1 MRRGGSSPL
10 PGTMLKQ
17 IKSINSSFSAFNTFG
32 KNLKKVSDWLKQK
45 KRLSLS
51 LLTVLI
57 IGGFWTY
64 QKLKPLPL
72 DQRYELSTVKPTDI
86 EETVIASG
94 KIASQTQVDLKF
106 QTSGR
111 LAWVGVEEG
120 EIVKKWQALASLDQR
135 ELQKGLEKT
144 LLDYS
149 KERNDFE
156 EDIQVTYKDT
166 VLTDS
171 LKRLL
176 EKNQWDLNKTVLDVE
191 LKDIA
196 LKYASLIS
204 PIDGLV
210 THIDVPVAGVNVTP
224 ATAVFTV
231 ADPNKLT
238 FIAEIDEVDVSK
250 LIVGQQASLVLDAYS
265 NDVFKVSVDWI
276 DFSATVD
283 SSGAT
288 VYLVKFNLENSE
300 GKLRLG
306 MNGEVT
312 IVIASK
318 NDILTVP
325 LSSITETEQGI
336 SIDVIVDGHLET
348 RLVTTGLEGEEDIEI
363 TSGLTSNEIVVVSKK
378 SKS

>member
-1 MRRGGSSPL
+1 
-10 PGTMLKQ
+10 MLKQ